1 MDPIWDE
8 DKFFR
13 PSYVTSAELPQRT
26 GPRSSLES
34 KGHIE
39 VCLRVRPFTL
49 LEKENE
55 SQDCFLVED
64 STSIILKPPKNSLN
78 RLSEKTAG
86 QQIQKF
92 TFSQVFGP
100 ETTQEEF
107 FEGTMKQPVQ
117 DFLEGYDRLI
127 FTYGVTNAG
136 KTYTFLGTEDDIG
149 VLPRTMDMLFKSI
162 QGRLYPGMDLKP
174 HRCRD
179 YVKLTKDQVREETA
193 IKNSLLRLTKEVEHQ
208 NTANSKAPVDSKE
221 LEEPLK
227 GPEQSSTTV
236 ENYLKFSVWVSFFE
250 IYNEC
255 FYDLLVPISNDKK
268 RKTLRLAQDVKGCPY
283 VKDLQ
288 WVQISDSREAFKL
301 LKLGLKHQSIA
312 STKLNTS
319 SSRSH
324 SIFTVK
330 VLKIEDFETP
340 RVIRVNELSLCD
352 LAGSERCTKTRN
364 EGDRLK
370 ESGNINT
377 SLLILGKCINAL
389 KNCQQ
394 SKLQQHIPFRESKLT
409 HFLQGFFSG
418 RGKVYMIVNISQ
430 CASAYDETLNV
441 LKFSAIAQKDKTVT
455 SIKRKMAEE
464 SSNKVAESSQV
475 KESEETVLEAGRKRS
490 LGNEPTVEEEP
501 PTKKGVVKDSWEDLS
516 IERERTE
523 HVNQNSYDKHMETLA
538 LKERVETLESQ
549 IAALE
554 QQRRREE
561 NEKEEFSEQVTNL
574 QLQLSHSEERAT
586 GLSEELQQYRTDYQ
600 QIVSELDK
608 QKTINKEKEEKIL
621 QLKKEVEDAK
631 QNIIDKVSQIKTMQ
645 SKVDKLCKSHL
656 ESHAMDLVD
665 LKDSLDYEK
674 EESETSQINSMYMQ
688 SQTTSIAD
696 PRWESSFHY
705 SVESIWEEC
714 KSIIKA
720 SSQKSQ
726 QIKEL
731 VQEVENLK
739 KGLEDS
745 ENCNNQLKVKLS
757 EMTKQDSQSIKEKA
771 LMDQLKEQIQ
781 KKTQDFEKRAAED
794 HRVITQFEEE
804 VTSYKVKIRELECL
818 LEAFQKKEDS
828 MTKLEEILKQKE
840 SIILNLEANTVA
852 LQEKCA
858 NSDQKIKE
866 LYSQEA
872 NLNEEVV
879 QLTNSLEKM
888 KLSLWEKEK
897 YENERTQSIE
907 LLNKDPLDSSALV
920 QSLKKDLQRKEEDYE
935 DLKKKFSDAKKQ
947 IQQVQ
952 KEVLVMDTSILPH
965 DQSFGQKLVRESS
978 LLSDAKIPIPR
989 KRATILWDRSV
1000 EDGIEDDNDEMEE
1013 HHNLEREEEEQR
1025 HDENQVLIGKE
1036 EYTALLSLIKDLK
1049 NKLNTE
1055 KKNKLVLELKVR
1067 EEMAQEFS
1075 QYMAEWEIN
1084 FIECLFHECERLE
1097 ENSERRLEIFK
1108 EFVNDYTENPDE
1120 EEKFKDQSC
1129 SEQAGPL
1136 DKTVTSIK
1144 RKMAEESSN
1153 KVAESSQVKESEETV
1168 LEAGRKR
1175 SLGNEPTVEE
1185 EPPTKKGVVKDS
1197 WEDLSIERERTEH
1210 VNQNSYDKHMETL
1223 ALKERVETLESQ
1235 IAALEQQCRRE
1246 ENEKEEFSEQVTNLQ
1261 LQLSHSEERA
1271 TGLSE
1276 ELQQYRTDYQ
1286 QIVSELDKQ
1295 KTINK
1300 EKEEKILQLKKEV
1313 EDAKQNI
1320 IDKVS
1325 QIKTMQSKVDKL
1337 CKSHLESHAMDLVD
1351 LKDSLDYEKEESET
1365 SQINSMYMQS
1375 QTTSIADPRW
1385 ESSFHYSV
1393 ESIWEECKSIIKA
1406 SSQKS
1411 QQIKELVQEVEN
1423 LKKGL
1428 EDSENCN
1435 NQLKVKLS
1443 EMTKQDSQSIKEKA
1457 LMDQLKE
1464 QIQKKTQ
1471 DFEKRAAEDHRV
1483 ITQFEEEVTSYK
1495 VKIRELECLLE
1506 AFQKKEDSMTKLEE
1520 ILKQKE
1526 SIILNLEAN
1535 TVALQEKCANSD
1547 QKIKELYSQEA
1558 NLNEEVVQLTNSLE
1572 KMKHSLWEK
1581 EKYEKERTQSIEL
1594 LNKDLLD
1601 SSALVQSLK
1610 KDLQRKEE
1618 DYEDLKEKFSDAKK
1632 QIQQAQK
1639 EVSTMRSEEKSL
1651 RNKVN
1656 ELEKIKTQLSE
1667 ELDIKQRAIQQFK
1680 REQLSNEKLEEVSRQ
1695 YENTRKELSA
1705 KEKII
1710 EDMRMTLEEQEQT
1723 QIEQEQ
1729 VLEAKLEENS
1739 RLVSELE
1746 MWKQK
1751 YMQLNNQSNTEWQP
1765 KMTRNDDTNINGNEE
1780 LIKLQKE
1787 LKENEAKYQT
1797 DRKKWMEEKKGLID
1811 QVKEAE
1817 SHRNREMKKFAE
1829 DRERHIKQQAE
1840 IERLAAQLVEKD
1852 SDLSKWREE
1861 RDKLVEALE
1870 VQLKT
1875 LASKTIQ
1882 KDKEIA
1888 ELKQS
1893 VLKDSGKDNETVI
1906 ELRKQLADKE
1916 DFIKEL
1922 KKCINHESLQF
1933 SPEVPLHEESQD
1945 TVDLPVNKE
1954 FMKKQSEINPITG
1967 DTVPIRHEVKENDS
1981 NSASSLSETEEHSET
1996 VLDSSEVSTENGRT
2010 SRFPKPEMEI
2020 QFTPLQ
2026 PNKMEVKHQGS
2037 ALPVTVKMLKT
2048 RSKRK
2053 SDKMDE
2059 DFVKSENKKNE
2070 KSMAFSSPSTSNKK
2084 TVSTTQTSRKE
2095 YSLRK
2100 QESTSNKRSARK
2112 KDGTLQRLGGF
2123 SQSSPTIIHSKAKKQ
2138 MATISSPKSSPKSSE
2153 PESLKGNEIKPKR
2166 AKRKLYS
2173 TDISSPLDISASSI
2187 FIEQNEK
2194 ESDHLI
2200 IKRRLRSK
2208 PAK

>member
-1 MDPIWDE
+1 MPRGAARCHWLDLKRASGRLGVRRPQLSGRMEPTWDE
-8 DKFFR
+8 EKFFR

-26 GPRSSLES
+26 GPVSVEDIKADLSDKFSLVSSSSDTSQMSSLES
-34 KGHIE
+34 KGHIQ
-39 VCLRVRPFTL
+39 VCLRVRPFTS

-55 SQDCFLVED
+55 PQDCILLED
-64 STSIILKPPKNSLN
+64 STSIILKPPKNSFN

-117 DFLEGYDRLI
+117 DFLEGHSRLI

-136 KTYTFLGTEDDIG
+136 KTYTFLGTEDDVG

-162 QGRLYPGMDLKP
+162 QGRLYTGMDLKP

-179 YVKLTKDQVREETA
+179 YVKLTNDQVREETA
-193 IKNSLLRLTKEVEHQ
+193 IKNSILRLTKEVDQQ
-208 NTANSKAPVDSKE
+208 NNANSKAPADSKD
-221 LEEPLK
+221 LEELFK
-227 GPEQSSTTV
+227 GSEQSSTTM

-268 RKTLRLAQDVKGCPY
+268 RKTLRLAQDIKGCPY

-288 WVQISDSREAFKL
+288 WVQISDSREASRL

-330 VLKIEDFETP
+330 VLKIEDLETP
-340 RVIRVNELSLCD
+340 RVTQVNELSLCD

-409 HFLQGFFSG
+409 HFLQGFLSG

-441 LKFSAIAQKDKTVT
+441 LKFSAIAQKVLVMDTSILPHDQSFGQKLARESSLLSVAKTSIPRKRATVLWDRSLEDVIEGDNDEMEEHHSMAEEEEQKHDETQVLIGKEEYTALLNLIEDLKKKLITERKNKLVLELKIREEVVQEFVEYFAQREIDFIERLCNERERVEENSERRLEIFKELVNGYVKNPDEEDKLKDLSCSEQDGEYSIMPGTCIILEHIIDSLQKDVIDIKKHAEAAHNYVVSLEDPQEAIDWLEEQLGKITTELTKTEEELTKKTTELTKAEEELTQKNRDLEMQTIKLDESAEQLKKATEKMNTQNTRIQELMDIVGQKDDVITRLQDLISHLEETVKDYDKTVS

-464 SSNKVAESSQV
+464 SSNKVTESSQL
-475 KESEETVLEAGRKRS
+475 KKCEETVLEVGRKRS
-490 LGNEPTVEEEP
+490 LENEPTAEEEP
-501 PTKKGVVKDSWEDLS
+501 PAKKGAVKESGEDLP
-516 IERERTE
+516 IEQKRTE
-523 HVNQNSYDKHMETLA
+523 RMNQNSSDKHVEMLA
-538 LKERVETLESQ
+538 LKERAETLESQ
-549 IAALE
+549 LAALE
-554 QQRRREE
+554 EQCRREKS
-561 NEKEEFSEQVTNL
+561 EKEEFSEQVANL
-574 QLQLSHSEERAT
+574 QLKLSQSEERAT
-586 GLSEELQQYRTDYQ
+586 GLSEELQQYQTDYQ

-608 QKTINKEKEEKIL
+608 QKTINKEKEEKII
-621 QLKKEVEDAK
+621 QLNKEVEDAK
-631 QNIIDKVSQIKTMQ
+631 QNIIDKVSQIKTIQ

-656 ESHAMDLVD
+656 ESHAMDIDLVD
-665 LKDSLDYEK
+665 LKDSLDYK
-674 EESETSQINSMYMQ
+674 KDESETSQISPMYMQ
-688 SQTTSIAD
+688 SQTASAAD

-714 KSIIKA
+714 KNIIKA

-731 VQEVENLK
+731 VQEVENLT
-739 KGLEDS
+739 KGLEDT

-757 EMTKQDSQSIKEKA
+757 EITEQYSQSIKEKD
-771 LMDQLKEQIQ
+771 LMDQLQEQIQ
-781 KKTQDFEKRAAED
+781 KKTQDFEKQAAED
-794 HRVITQFEEE
+794 HRVIAQYKEE
-804 VTSYKVKIRELECL
+804 VNSYKVKIRELECL
-818 LEAFQKKEDS
+818 LEAFRTKEDS
-828 MTKLEEILKQKE
+828 VIKLEEMLKEKE

-858 NSDQKIKE
+858 NSDRKMKE
-866 LYSQEA
+866 LNNKEA
-872 NLNEEVV
+872 NL
-879 QLTNSLEKM
+879 K
-888 KLSLWEKEK
+888 
-897 YENERTQSIE
+897 
-907 LLNKDPLDSSALV
+907 
-920 QSLKKDLQRKEEDYE
+920 
-935 DLKKKFSDAKKQ
+935 
-947 IQQVQ
+947 
-952 KEVLVMDTSILPH
+952 
-965 DQSFGQKLVRESS
+965 
-978 LLSDAKIPIPR
+978 
-989 KRATILWDRSV
+989 
-1000 EDGIEDDNDEMEE
+1000 
-1013 HHNLEREEEEQR
+1013 
-1025 HDENQVLIGKE
+1025 
-1036 EYTALLSLIKDLK
+1036 
-1049 NKLNTE
+1049 
-1055 KKNKLVLELKVR
+1055 
-1067 EEMAQEFS
+1067 
-1075 QYMAEWEIN
+1075 
-1084 FIECLFHECERLE
+1084 
-1097 ENSERRLEIFK
+1097 
-1108 EFVNDYTENPDE
+1108 
-1120 EEKFKDQSC
+1120 
-1129 SEQAGPL
+1129 
-1136 DKTVTSIK
+1136 
-1144 RKMAEESSN
+1144 
-1153 KVAESSQVKESEETV
+1153 
-1168 LEAGRKR
+1168 
-1175 SLGNEPTVEE
+1175 
-1185 EPPTKKGVVKDS
+1185 
-1197 WEDLSIERERTEH
+1197 
-1210 VNQNSYDKHMETL
+1210 
-1223 ALKERVETLESQ
+1223 
-1235 IAALEQQCRRE
+1235 
-1246 ENEKEEFSEQVTNLQ
+1246 
-1261 LQLSHSEERA
+1261 
-1271 TGLSE
+1271 
-1276 ELQQYRTDYQ
+1276 
-1286 QIVSELDKQ
+1286 
-1295 KTINK
+1295 
-1300 EKEEKILQLKKEV
+1300 
-1313 EDAKQNI
+1313 
-1320 IDKVS
+1320 
-1325 QIKTMQSKVDKL
+1325 
-1337 CKSHLESHAMDLVD
+1337 
-1351 LKDSLDYEKEESET
+1351 
-1365 SQINSMYMQS
+1365 
-1375 QTTSIADPRW
+1375 
-1385 ESSFHYSV
+1385 
-1393 ESIWEECKSIIKA
+1393 
-1406 SSQKS
+1406 
-1411 QQIKELVQEVEN
+1411 
-1423 LKKGL
+1423 
-1428 EDSENCN
+1428 
-1435 NQLKVKLS
+1435 
-1443 EMTKQDSQSIKEKA
+1443 
-1457 LMDQLKE
+1457 
-1464 QIQKKTQ
+1464 
-1471 DFEKRAAEDHRV
+1471 
-1483 ITQFEEEVTSYK
+1483 
-1495 VKIRELECLLE
+1495 
-1506 AFQKKEDSMTKLEE
+1506 
-1520 ILKQKE
+1520 
-1526 SIILNLEAN
+1526 
-1535 TVALQEKCANSD
+1535 
-1547 QKIKELYSQEA
+1547 
-1558 NLNEEVVQLTNSLE
+1558 EEVVQLTNSLE

-1581 EKYEKERTQSIEL
+1581 EKYENEKTQSIEL
-1594 LNKDLLD
+1594 LNKDLSE

-1618 DYEDLKEKFSDAKK
+1618 EHEDLKEKFSDAKK
-1632 QIQQAQK
+1632 QIQQVQK

-1656 ELEKIKTQLSE
+1656 ELEKIKKQFGE
-1667 ELDIKQRAIQQFK
+1667 ELDIKQRAIQQLK
-1680 REQLSNEKLEEVSRQ
+1680 KEQLSNEKLEEVSRL

-1746 MWKQK
+1746 TWKQK
-1751 YMQLNNQSNTEWQP
+1751 YMQLNNQSNTDWQQ
-1765 KMTRNDDTNINGNEE
+1765 KMTRNEERDINGNDKE

-1829 DRERHIKQQAE
+1829 DRERRIKQQAE

-1852 SDLSKWREE
+1852 SNLQKWREE

-1875 LASKTIQ
+1875 LASETIQ

-1893 VLKDSGKDNETVI
+1893 VLKDSGKDNETVL

-1933 SPEVPLHEESQD
+1933 LPEVPLHEERQD
-1945 TVDLPVNKE
+1945 KGDSSVNKE
-1954 FMKKQSEINPITG
+1954 ITKKQSETNPIAG
-1967 DTVPIRHEVKENDS
+1967 ESIPIRHEVKENDS

-2037 ALPVTVKMLKT
+2037 ASPVTVKMLKT
-2048 RSKRK
+2048 RKRK
-2053 SDKMDE
+2053 SDEMDE
-2059 DFVKSENKKNE
+2059 DFVKSENKKNA
-2070 KSMAFSSPSTSNKK
+2070 KSAMAFSSPSTSNKK
-2084 TVSTTQTSRKE
+2084 MMYTTQTSRKE
-2095 YSLRK
+2095 YPLRK
-2100 QESTSNKRSARK
+2100 QESTSSKRSARK
-2112 KDGTLQRLGGF
+2112 KDGTLQKLGGF
-2123 SQSSPTIIHSKAKKQ
+2123 FQSSPTIIHSKAKKLI
-2138 MATISSPKSSPKSSE
+2138 ATMSSPKSSE
-2153 PESLKGNEIKPKR
+2153 PESLKENEIKPKR

-2173 TDISSPLDISASSI
+2173 TDISYPLDISLSSTL
-2187 FIEQNEK
+2187 IEQNEK